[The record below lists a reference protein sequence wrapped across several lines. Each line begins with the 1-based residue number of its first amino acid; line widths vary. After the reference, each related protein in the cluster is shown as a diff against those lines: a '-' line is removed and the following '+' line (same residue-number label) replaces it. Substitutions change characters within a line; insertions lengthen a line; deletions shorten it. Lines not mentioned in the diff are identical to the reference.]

1 MQPVDLVLK
10 REALIFLIVGTL
22 TVGIDFLC
30 YTLLLDVGVRYTFA
44 KATGFV
50 VGTAFAYFANRW
62 WTFGH
67 RQHASGSAF
76 RFAMLYML
84 TLGGNVLINHAVLLI
99 AGEREWAVRLAFLAA
114 TGVSA
119 ALNFLGM
126 RFFVFRGQFTREA

>member
-1 MQPVDLVLK
+1 MIK
-10 REALIFLIVGTL
+10 REALIFLIVGSL

-30 YTLLLDVGVRYTFA
+30 YTLLLGVSVQYAFA
-44 KATGFV
+44 KAAGFV
-50 VGTAFAYFANRW
+50 VGTVFAYFANRW

-67 RQHASGSAF
+67 RQHASGSVF

-84 TLGGNVLINHAVLLI
+84 TLGGNVLINHVVLLI
-99 AGEREWAVRLAFLAA
+99 AGERDWAVRLAFLAA

-126 RFFVFRGQFTREA
+126 RFFVFRCQLSREA